1 MEFLHLIILGL
12 IQGLTEFL
20 PVSSSAHLI
29 LLPALVGWDD
39 QGIVYDIAVHAGS
52 LGAVILYF
60 RKDIQIIT
68 KGWLAT
74 FSAGSAEKDYL
85 LWYLMLATLP
95 VGLFGLLL
103 HDFFATSLRGPQVIA
118 TASIVFGLVLWW
130 ADKYGTHARIQARI
144 SWRDALVVGFAQALA
159 IIPGTSRSGITITA
173 GLMLGM
179 DRQSAS
185 RFSFLLAIPVIILAT
200 GYETYKLSSGHVEI
214 DWVALISVIALA
226 FVSAWLAIHYFLK
239 LLDRTGMLPYVIY
252 RVLLGLFLFAIYY
265 SN

>member
-1 MEFLHLIILGL
+1 LELTHLIILGL

-52 LGAVILYF
+52 LGAVVLYF
-60 RKDIQIIT
+60 RKDIQDLLH
-68 KGWLAT
+68 GWLAT
-74 FSAGSAEKDYL
+74 LGWHDSEKNYL
-85 LWYLMLATLP
+85 LWYLALATIP
-95 VGLFGLLL
+95 VGLAGLLL
-103 HDFFATSLRGPQVIA
+103 HDFVATSLRNPQVIA
-118 TASIVFGLVLWW
+118 TASIVFGLILWW
-130 ADKYGTHARIQARI
+130 ADKFGQHTRTQAGI
-144 SWRDALVVGFAQALA
+144 NWRDALIVGFAQALA

-179 DRQSAS
+179 DRHSAS

-200 GYETYKLSSGHVEI
+200 GYETYKLSSGQVDI
-214 DWVALISVIALA
+214 DWISLITVTVVA
-226 FVSAWLAIHYFLK
+226 FVSAFLAIHYFLK

-252 RVLLGLFLFAIYY
+252 RVILGIVLLAIYY
-265 SN
+265 

>member
-29 LLPALVGWDD
+29 LLPALAGWKD

-52 LGAVILYF
+52 LGAVVLYF
-60 RKDIQIIT
+60 RKDIQGII

-74 FSAGSAEKDYL
+74 FSAGSTEKDFL
-85 LWYLMLATLP
+85 LWYLMLATIP
-95 VGLFGLLL
+95 VGLAGLLL
-103 HDFFATSLRGPQVIA
+103 HDFVATSLRSPQVIA

-130 ADKYGTHARIQARI
+130 ADKYGAHSRIQSGI
-144 SWRDALVVGFAQALA
+144 SWRDALIVGCAQALA

-173 GLMLGM
+173 GLMLGL

-185 RFSFLLAIPVIILAT
+185 RFSFLLAIPVIILAA
-200 GYETYKLSSGHVEI
+200 GYESYKLSSGQVDI
-214 DWVALISVIALA
+214 DWIALFTIMAVA
-226 FVSAWLAIHYFLK
+226 FVSALLAIHYFLK

-252 RVLLGLFLFAIYY
+252 RVLLGLFLFIIYAP
-265 SN
+265 N

>member
-1 MEFLHLIILGL
+1 MELIHLIILGL

-52 LGAVILYF
+52 LGAVVLYF
-60 RKDIQIIT
+60 RKDIQDLLR
-68 KGWLAT
+68 GWLAT
-74 FSAGSAEKDYL
+74 LGWHDSEKNYL
-85 LWYLMLATLP
+85 LWYLALATIP
-95 VGLFGLLL
+95 VGLAGLLL
-103 HDFFATSLRGPQVIA
+103 HDFVATSLRNPQVIA
-118 TASIVFGLVLWW
+118 IASIVFGLILWW
-130 ADKYGTHARIQARI
+130 ADKFGQHTRTQAGI
-144 SWRDALVVGFAQALA
+144 NWRDALIIGFAQALA

-179 DRQSAS
+179 DRHSAS

-200 GYETYKLSSGHVEI
+200 GYETYKLSSGQLDI
-214 DWVALISVIALA
+214 DWISLITVTVVA
-226 FVSAWLAIHYFLK
+226 FVSAFLAIHYFLK

-252 RVLLGLFLFAIYY
+252 RVILGVVLLAIYY
-265 SN
+265 